1 MAFRLPGPQSGLE
14 SGFTPSKVADSEQ
27 LNGIKL
33 SPDASKV
40 LYTVNPAYKSGEHN
54 TSAIWLADV
63 DTAGSAKQFTSGLFN
78 DTAAQFHPD
87 GQRVIFLSDRHK
99 AGAPLQVYSINIA
112 GGEASPLF
120 GKDNKKKVS
129 MFELSPNGL
138 YLAFTS
144 ADEPTPEDKQREKDK
159 DDAMVFGDKR
169 AFERLRL
176 YTFASGTVRTLDVP
190 KNKHVFHFTWTPDSK
205 EIIFAV
211 WRQTEAEFSEE
222 ETPLQRIGI
231 SVGSSAQVIGAY
243 PRTPLRICPMPD
255 GVIVDIQRV
264 APASLSDSRS
274 IFVHSADDFART
286 TQLYGEVD
294 CAAYVKDIKGDGLI
308 AVDIATGLDTRI
320 DVLDVRGSE
329 PKILFTLYKTSDEA
343 IGFIALWDV
352 RCRADGAIVLA
363 VIKSSA
369 VKKESPNVWTGVTN
383 DRTKACKLETKLSSH
398 LQWMADVPTLH
409 TEAFYWD
416 AEDGTKLDGTIVF
429 PPGKTGSKPDN
440 PLPTVMLVHG
450 GPYWRVTLGYEPHF
464 AFWEFLLASRGYLV
478 ISPNFRG
485 GQGHGSEFARAAHG
499 GMGTLDWSD
508 CASMLDAA
516 IGRGFAD
523 PSRLGIGGWSFGGF
537 MTAWGVTAT
546 KNRFKAGVMGA
557 GISDWGQ
564 MAAESDLP
572 GSVADVGGCAPWDT
586 PVLTERVDLNG
597 SPIGRVADVESAVL
611 VMHGEKDQRVPAAQG
626 ISFFRGLRRRS
637 KYPERAQLVIYPREP
652 HVFTEKKHAE
662 DVMKRVIEHFDLW
675 L

>member
-1 MAFRLPGPQSGLE
+1 MAFGPTQSGPE

-40 LYTVNPAYKSGEHN
+40 LYTVKPAYKSGEHN

-99 AGAPLQVYSINIA
+99 AGGPLQVYSINIA
-112 GGEASPLF
+112 GGEAFPLF

-129 MFELSPNGL
+129 MFELSPDGL

-144 ADEPTPEDKQREKDK
+144 ADEPTPEDEQREKDK
-159 DDAMVFGDKR
+159 DDAVVFGDKR

-190 KNKHVFHFTWTPDSK
+190 KDKHVFHFTWTPDSK

-211 WRQTEAEFSEE
+211 WRQSEVEFSEE
-222 ETPLQRIGI
+222 KIPLQRIGI
-231 SVGSSAQVIGAY
+231 SVGSSAQIIGIY
-243 PRTPLRICPMPD
+243 PRTPSRICPMPD
-255 GVIVDIQRV
+255 GKIVDIQSVVPTR
-264 APASLSDSRS
+264 LSDSKS
-274 IFVHSADDFART
+274 VFVHSADDFART
-286 TQLYGEVD
+286 AQLYGEVD
-294 CAAYVKDIKGDGLI
+294 CAAGVKDIKGDGLV
-308 AVDIATGLDTRI
+308 AVNIATGLNNRI
-320 DVLDVRGSE
+320 DVLDVKGSKPE
-329 PKILFTLYKTSDEA
+329 AIFTLYESSNEA
-343 IGFIALWDV
+343 IGYGVWDI

-369 VKKESPNVWTGVTN
+369 VRKESPNVWTGIAN
-383 DRTKACKLETKLSSH
+383 DRANACKLGTKLSSH
-398 LQWMADVPTLH
+398 LQWMGDVPAVRA
-409 TEAFYWD
+409 EAFHWD
-416 AEDGTKLDGTIVF
+416 AEDGTKLDGVIFF
-429 PPGKTGSKPDN
+429 PPGETGSKPDK

-450 GPYWRVTLGYEPHF
+450 GPYGRATLAYEPSF
-464 AFWEFLLASRGYLV
+464 ADWQFLLASRGYLV
-478 ISPNFRG
+478 ISPNYRG

-508 CASMLDAA
+508 CASMLDTL
-516 IGRGFAD
+516 IKRGFAD
-523 PSRLGIGGWSFGGF
+523 PSRLGIGGWSQGGF

-557 GISDWGQ
+557 GVSDWGQ
-564 MAAESDLP
+564 IAAESDMP
-572 GSVADVGGCAPWDT
+572 EFEADLGGCAPWDT
-586 PVLTERVDLNG
+586 SVLTKRVDLNG
-597 SPIGRVADVESAVL
+597 SPIGHVEGVESAVL
-611 VMHGEKDQRVPAAQG
+611 ILHGEKDQRVPVTQG

-637 KYPERAQLVIYPREP
+637 KYPERAQLVVYPREP
-652 HVFTEKKHAE
+652 HGFTEKKHAE

>member
-1 MAFRLPGPQSGLE
+1 MTPQSGLE
-14 SGFTPSKVADSEQ
+14 SGFTPSKVANSEQ
-27 LNGIKL
+27 LDSIKL

-40 LYTVNPAYKSGEHN
+40 LYTVKPTCKPGDHD

-87 GQRVIFLSDRHK
+87 GQRMIFLSDRHK
-99 AGAPLQVYSINIA
+99 AGGPLQVYSININ

-120 GKDNKKKVS
+120 GKDNKKSVS
-129 MFELSPNGL
+129 TFEMSPDGR

-144 ADEPTPEDKQREKDK
+144 ADEPTPEDEQREKDK

-190 KNKHVFHFTWTPDSK
+190 ENKHVFHFTWTPDSK
-205 EIIFAV
+205 EIIFGV
-211 WRQTEAEFSEE
+211 WRQSEVEFCGE
-222 ETPLQRIGI
+222 ETPFLRFGI
-231 SVGSSAQVIGAY
+231 SLGSSAQIIGIY
-243 PRTPLRICPMPD
+243 PQTPWEIYPMPD
-255 GVIVDIQRV
+255 GKIVDIQSVVPTR
-264 APASLSDSRS
+264 LSDSRS

-294 CAAYVKDIKGDGLI
+294 CAAAVKDIKGDGLI

-320 DVLDVRGSE
+320 DVLDVKGSE

-369 VKKESPNVWTGVTN
+369 VKKESPNVWIGIAN

-398 LQWMADVPTLH
+398 LQWMEDVPALH

-416 AEDGTKLDGTIVF
+416 AEDGTKLDGVIVF
-429 PPGKTGSKPDN
+429 PPGETGSKPSK

-450 GPYWRVTLGYEPHF
+450 GPYWRVTLGYEPFF
-464 AFWEFLLASRGYLV
+464 AFWEPLLASRGYLV
-478 ISPNFRG
+478 ISPNYRG
-485 GQGHGSEFARAAHG
+485 GQGHGTGFARATHG
-499 GMGTLDWSD
+499 GTVALDWSD
-508 CASMLDAA
+508 CASMLDTV
-516 IGRGFAD
+516 IKRGFAD
-523 PSRLGIGGWSFGGF
+523 PSRLGLGGWSFGGF

-546 KNRFKAGVMGA
+546 KNRFKAAVMGA

-572 GSVADVGGCAPWDT
+572 WFGADVGGCAPWDT
-586 PVLTERVDLNG
+586 PVLTERVDLNA

-611 VMHGEKDQRVPAAQG
+611 ILHGEKDQRVPATQG